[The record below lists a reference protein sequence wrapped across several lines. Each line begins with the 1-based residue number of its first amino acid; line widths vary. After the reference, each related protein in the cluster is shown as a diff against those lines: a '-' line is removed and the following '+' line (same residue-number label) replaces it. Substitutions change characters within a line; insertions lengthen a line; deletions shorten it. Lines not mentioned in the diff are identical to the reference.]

1 VKIVGEEKRL
11 DNDDASSGDDTK
23 DEGGPLVDRLRR
35 LEWPTVDADFRQ
47 RSWEQFKQLIGES
60 EKKPEHEPDDESGH

>member
-1 VKIVGEEKRL
+1 VGEEERL
-11 DNDDASSGDDTK
+11 EIDDVPSGDERQ

-47 RSWEQFKQLIGES
+47 RSWEQFKELIGEAD
-60 EKKPEHEPDDESGH
+60 KKPEQEPDDESGH